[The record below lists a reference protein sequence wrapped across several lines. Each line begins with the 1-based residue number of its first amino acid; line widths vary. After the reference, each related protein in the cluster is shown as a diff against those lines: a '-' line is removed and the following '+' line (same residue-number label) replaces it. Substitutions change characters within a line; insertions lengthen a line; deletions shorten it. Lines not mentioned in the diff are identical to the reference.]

1 MMGLNNEDN
10 NQDDMMAMEMYFM
23 NAGNMD
29 GTNQLSGV
37 GSTIAITVFIGFDED
52 DDNKYKIDLKQ
63 IF

>member
-10 NQDDMMAMEMYFM
+10 NQDDMMAMEMDLM

-63 IF
+63 LF

>member
-10 NQDDMMAMEMYFM
+10 NQDDMMAMEMDFM